1 MAARKNTSRKRNKKQ
16 TKKKQDGQSFL
27 KDEIIILS
35 ALAAGI
41 LLLISNF
48 GIGGF
53 VGDAVS
59 SVLFGLFGTIAYII
73 PILLFIGIAFV
84 ISNKGNSIAYI
95 KTAAGAGFTL
105 MVCTLFQLI
114 MNEYTAGTRL
124 FSYYKISSMHK
135 DGGGLLGGIVV
146 SALCPAIG
154 VIGTYVIVIILCI
167 ICLVI
172 ITEKSFIRGVKKG
185 SEKAY
190 SSAKQDAKK
199 RKEQAELRR
208 EKRAQEREQKAA
220 EKERKRKDNTVSGVS
235 FDTTLVKS
243 HRR

>member
-16 TKKKQDGQSFL
+16 TKKKQDSQSFL

-35 ALAAGI
+35 ALAASI

-73 PILLFIGIAFV
+73 PILLFTGIAFV

-95 KTAAGAGFTL
+95 KTVAGVGFTW

-114 MNEYTAGTRL
+114 MNEYTAGTGL

-135 DGGGLLGGIVV
+135 DGGGLFWGNCRFC
-146 SALCPAIG
+146 ALSGNRCHRYIRRCSDSLHYLSCHHYRE
-154 VIGTYVIVIILCI
+154 VIYTQ
-167 ICLVI
+167 
-172 ITEKSFIRGVKKG
+172 R
-185 SEKAY
+185 
-190 SSAKQDAKK
+190 KK
-199 RKEQAELRR
+199 RQ
-208 EKRAQEREQKAA
+208 
-220 EKERKRKDNTVSGVS
+220 
-235 FDTTLVKS
+235 
-243 HRR
+243 

>member
-1 MAARKNTSRKRNKKQ
+1 M
-16 TKKKQDGQSFL
+16 
-27 KDEIIILS
+27 
-35 ALAAGI
+35 
-41 LLLISNF
+41 
-48 GIGGF
+48 
-53 VGDAVS
+53 
-59 SVLFGLFGTIAYII
+59 
-73 PILLFIGIAFV
+73 
-84 ISNKGNSIAYI
+84 
-95 KTAAGAGFTL
+95 
-105 MVCTLFQLI
+105 
-114 MNEYTAGTRL
+114 

-235 FDTTLVKS
+235 FDTTLVKKS
-243 HRR
+243 PEMREITPPEDVPDLFAEKIPSYDGREAEVSKNIVPDLFLRNERQKKVKSKLRRRRQTWNKRLKRARKNGQKNMYFRHYLC

>member
-16 TKKKQDGQSFL
+16 TKKKQDSQSFL

-114 MNEYTAGTRL
+114 MNEYTC
-124 FSYYKISSMHK
+124 
-135 DGGGLLGGIVV
+135 LLYTSRCV
-146 SALCPAIG
+146 
-154 VIGTYVIVIILCI
+154 
-167 ICLVI
+167 
-172 ITEKSFIRGVKKG
+172 
-185 SEKAY
+185 
-190 SSAKQDAKK
+190 
-199 RKEQAELRR
+199 
-208 EKRAQEREQKAA
+208 
-220 EKERKRKDNTVSGVS
+220 
-235 FDTTLVKS
+235 
-243 HRR
+243 